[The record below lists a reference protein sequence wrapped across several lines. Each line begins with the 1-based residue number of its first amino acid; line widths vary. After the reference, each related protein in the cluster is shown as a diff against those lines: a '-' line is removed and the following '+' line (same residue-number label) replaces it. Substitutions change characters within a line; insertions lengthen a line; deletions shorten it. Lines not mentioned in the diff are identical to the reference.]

1 MSTDQSALVERITSE
16 VINRLK
22 AESAGGEGKPG
33 FPLTSGATPG
43 TTPGAKPGVMPP
55 ATSFTVCTGDTCI
68 QCNLC
73 VTRNPSGVKSILDGG
88 ASRVSS
94 TIGVVNVPAD
104 VAPYIDHTLLKPEAT
119 RAEIEQLC
127 DEAAKYGFYSV
138 CVNPYWTPLCAKLL
152 RGKTVKVCN
161 VIGFPLGATDSRTK
175 GFEARN
181 AIEQGAAE
189 IDMVINI
196 GALKGRDLKA
206 VEEDIRSV
214 ARSSRSTTVLK
225 VIIET
230 CLLTDEEKV
239 LACEISKKAG
249 AHFVKSSTGFSKGG
263 ATAKDIALMR
273 RVVGPGMGVKA
284 SGGVRTYEDAKLMIE
299 SGATRIGASASV
311 KISTAFK

>member
-1 MSTDQSALVERITSE
+1 MSTDQSALVERITAE
-16 VINRLK
+16 VMSRLK
-22 AESAGGEGKPG
+22 AESAGGQGKPASQTVPG
-33 FPLTSGATPG
+33 AATGSMPGAPGAAPGATG
-43 TTPGAKPGVMPP
+43 
-55 ATSFTVCTGDTCI
+55 FTVCTGDTCVH
-68 QCNLC
+68 CNLC
-73 VTRNPSGVKSILDGG
+73 VTRNPAGVKSILDGG

-94 TIGVVNVPAD
+94 TLGVVNVPAD

-138 CVNPYWTPLCAKLL
+138 CVNPYWVPLCAKLL

-161 VIGFPLGATDSRTK
+161 VLGFPLGATDSRTK

-189 IDMVINI
+189 VDMVINI
-196 GALKGRDLKA
+196 GALKSRDLKA

-214 ARSSRSTTVLK
+214 VRASRATTVVK

-273 RVVGPGMGVKA
+273 RVVGPSMGVKA

-311 KISTAFK
+311 KISTASK